1 MDAKTRRSL
10 NKRLRQERADIASA
24 SKKRGLW
31 ATIGSSLGSLLA
43 MAVTGGAAAPIV
55 AGMVASGLSYVGGSL
70 GNVLAKKSKGGKIKG
85 GRFYQGERESLASDV
100 QEGVEAGAVKTG
112 FKTALGKLGG
122 KISIGKGGITVSSG
136 GKATVDAG
144 SGGGFNFKDMFKSGA
159 KGEYGEG
166 LIGKLGKSLD
176 FKESA
181 LVGAGDWVKS
191 KALAAKTADLSR
203 RGLITSS
210 GEIISEGKVPGAW
223 GSDVPDLESLL
234 KDELSMDPTEGFLDQ
249 DVYRAQVY
257 KNTPPSDPFKS
268 VEAQE
273 VSQTLMQ
280 KFKSKLNT
288 PKLTKGQ
295 RAAYDKINKMSDA
308 GYDVPP
314 GGGLP
319 EEFGKGFIDL
329 DTGETRMQPKRPNV
343 LMPSLDQGLDEGFE
357 LGPEADIKM
366 PEWSGFD
373 EGSWKEGERKL
384 REIDLQRDL
393 GLQERLGLPGE
404 SSLMDNLGKPSL
416 DIPFEAPSRVGMD
429 HPRLPYTP
437 QAELERVRSMSET
450 AQREAALN
458 LRDTDFVQTPY
469 QTEFEA
475 LDQNISW
482 HNRFWPSQSDNNLRR
497 SKAGTGFDPR
507 Y

>member
-1 MDAKTRRSL
+1 
-10 NKRLRQERADIASA
+10 
-24 SKKRGLW
+24 
-31 ATIGSSLGSLLA
+31 
-43 MAVTGGAAAPIV
+43 
-55 AGMVASGLSYVGGSL
+55 
-70 GNVLAKKSKGGKIKG
+70 
-85 GRFYQGERESLASDV
+85 
-100 QEGVEAGAVKTG
+100 
-112 FKTALGKLGG
+112 
-122 KISIGKGGITVSSG
+122 
-136 GKATVDAG
+136 
-144 SGGGFNFKDMFKSGA
+144 
-159 KGEYGEG
+159 
-166 LIGKLGKSLD
+166 
-176 FKESA
+176 
-181 LVGAGDWVKS
+181 
-191 KALAAKTADLSR
+191 
-203 RGLITSS
+203 
-210 GEIISEGKVPGAW
+210 
-223 GSDVPDLESLL
+223 
-234 KDELSMDPTEGFLDQ
+234 
-249 DVYRAQVY
+249 
-257 KNTPPSDPFKS
+257 
-268 VEAQE
+268 
-273 VSQTLMQ
+273 
-280 KFKSKLNT
+280 
-288 PKLTKGQ
+288 
-295 RAAYDKINKMSDA
+295 MSDA

-437 QAELERVRSMSET
+437 QAELGRVRSMSET